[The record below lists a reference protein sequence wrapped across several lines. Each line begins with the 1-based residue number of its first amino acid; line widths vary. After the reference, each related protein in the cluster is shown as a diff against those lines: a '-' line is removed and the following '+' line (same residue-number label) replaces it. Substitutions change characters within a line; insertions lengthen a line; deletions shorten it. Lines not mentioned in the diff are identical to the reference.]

1 MKALYVM
8 QYAGQESAGAGAL
21 YVGDGHILGVD
32 VGNCRYK
39 GSYTKQDGRLKGTAT
54 MSAPPDRQ
62 AILVTGTA
70 LQPGQSIPLE
80 VDWPE
85 NLGDGQP
92 RTVSVA
98 GRQVHVVFEKVDDIP

>member
-8 QYAGQESAGAGAL
+8 QYVGQESAAAGAL

-39 GSYTKQDGRLKGTAT
+39 GNYTKQGGRLKGTAT
-54 MSAPPDRQ
+54 MSAPLDRE
-62 AILVTGTA
+62 AILVTGAT

-85 NLGDGQP
+85 NLDDGQP

-98 GRQVHVVFEKVDDIP
+98 GRQVLVVFEKVDDIP